1 MKSAKKLDLQA
12 ILERAYPRVYR
23 VALALC
29 QNRDVGLA
37 VVTRV
42 LGQSGVVV
50 DRWETDEEA
59 DRWFLRF
66 TVLCSRGQPDGRI
79 DALFLSAQ
87 EEMWKAIILAIR
99 HLPMQQREAY
109 LLCHGEGLD
118 LRQLATAMDCSSS
131 AAAKHL
137 SAAEGALKP
146 IAGDRLEGF
155 ALGLPALMAGLVP
168 APQVLEVEVSRVL
181 RKRRRRIWIRR
192 WVLFSMKVGMVIA
205 AMWIVWRFVVR

>member
-1 MKSAKKLDLQA
+1 VL
-12 ILERAYPRVYR
+12 
-23 VALALC
+23 
-29 QNRDVGLA
+29 
-37 VVTRV
+37 TRV
-42 LGQSGVVV
+42 LGQSGVL
-50 DRWETDEEA
+50 DRRETDEEA

-79 DALFLSAQ
+79 DVLFSSAQ
-87 EEMWKAIILAIR
+87 DEMWKAIILAIR

-137 SAAEGALKP
+137 SAAEATLKP

-155 ALGLPALMAGLVP
+155 ALGLPGLMASLVP
-168 APQVLEVEVSRVL
+168 APQVLEVEVSRVI
-181 RKRRRRIWIRR
+181 RRRRRRIWIRQ
-192 WVLFSMKVGMVIA
+192 WVLLPAKAGMAIITAWV
-205 AMWIVWRFVVR
+205 VWYLWRQFVR